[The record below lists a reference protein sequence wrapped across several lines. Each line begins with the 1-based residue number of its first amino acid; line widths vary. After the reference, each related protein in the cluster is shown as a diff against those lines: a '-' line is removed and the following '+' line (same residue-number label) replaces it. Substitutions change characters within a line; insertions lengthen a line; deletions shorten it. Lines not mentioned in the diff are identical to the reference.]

1 MISKTYYHNF
11 VTHFLE
17 AAFQREVYRRVDKKE
32 SLTAEEFNQIFNDKL
47 KEFWDDSVELVP
59 GSELTWMRQ
68 PHYYMGLYSFT
79 YQAGLTIGTM
89 ISDKLI
95 NGTEA
100 DRDKW
105 LEVLKLGGSM
115 GPIELSKAAGL
126 DMSSTKPLL
135 DTIAFIGSI
144 IDEIDKLLEELNMYK
159 N

>member
-1 MISKTYYHNF
+1 
-11 VTHFLE
+11 
-17 AAFQREVYRRVDKKE
+17 
-32 SLTAEEFNQIFNDKL
+32 
-47 KEFWDDSVELVP
+47 
-59 GSELTWMRQ
+59 
-68 PHYYMGLYSFT
+68 MGLYSFT

-89 ISDKLI
+89 ISDKLV

-126 DMSSTKPLL
+126 DMSSTKPLS